1 MDLQPILNNDQGVT
15 AAPNGMS
22 SGINLNHENK
32 RDLKLAEKLLQDN
45 GSSTPHLNSVQEIY
59 HQLDDEFE
67 NSHSVK
73 SQRQPNVLCG
83 SKRGLNLPDTDQL

>member
-1 MDLQPILNNDQGVT
+1 MDLLPILNHNQAAT
-15 AAPNGMS
+15 AAPNGIS
-22 SGINLNHENK
+22 NRIDLNQQNK

-67 NSHSVK
+67 NSHSIK
-73 SQRQPNVLCG
+73 SQRQPNMLCG
-83 SKRGLNLPDTDQL
+83 SKRGLNLPDTNEL

>member
-1 MDLQPILNNDQGVT
+1 MDLSPSNQNQAPTAITVT
-15 AAPNGMS
+15 PNGIS
-22 SGINLNHENK
+22 PGQNLNQSNK

-73 SQRQPNVLCG
+73 SQR
-83 SKRGLNLPDTDQL
+83 